1 MTLACTVHRD
11 LPFPCTHP
19 LGSSSTDHG
28 PWHAQTGARTAQRSV
43 GPAGSC
49 RSAWACHHGVIR
61 HPPVKYEY
69 DAARLTVKAQQA
81 DERAAGFS
89 DPPLPARHAKI
100 TFTEATATLPA
111 VAVRSPFR
119 ASGNPPILQGPKS
132 TQKKKLPFDI
142 AEPRPAGAVLCPP
155 DANSPLAGSRL
166 VEPEGERAGKNSAR
180 AGGGGRRLAGMEASG
195 VGGQAVDAY
204 RKALATAA
212 SGAAYAVMARGM
224 ARELL
229 PPELRAVARR
239 VLSALSARLGVGGR
253 ERRTLVVRSH
263 QAGGREENLLFDAAR
278 TYLASRLGPRAM
290 RGWASRWTAP
300 GTATAAPAGGGSSS
314 SSPGTSPSTSS
325 RGSGSAGPASRKRKG
340 EPGTSGDRD
349 FVLELSF
356 DADHTD
362 VAMDRYVPF
371 VMGAAEEV
379 EQRDRELKIC
389 MNEGRAWYR
398 VSHHHPATFD
408 TLAMDPALKRSIV
421 ADLDL
426 FASRRDHYRR
436 IGKAWKRGYLLYGPP
451 GTGKSSLAAAMANHL
466 RYDLFD
472 LDLNLSHV
480 NMNNSLQWL
489 LVGMSNCCLDFSE
502 MIGLTDGTKD
512 EALRSIKLAKSTF
525 TSGDRQAE
533 KFDILNS
540 ATYQGKKGRGQ
551 ACENPKTPKES
562 VGHVNVNQVYTE
574 ENIRVVQDIRK
585 KKDYYAVLGVERR
598 CSVEEIRKAYRRL
611 SLKVHPDKNKAPG
624 AEDAFK
630 SVSKAFKCLSNDQ
643 SWKTYDQTGTI
654 EDHEFNEQYPNTMR
668 RGMARRRTQARRSFN
683 NYEED
688 FDPDEIFMSFFYG
701 SHDNLFCAQNTYRAR
716 GTVRQ
721 QQQRTEHTVQGGSG
735 INLTVLVH
743 LTVVLII
750 VSLAFIPVQRPEYSL
765 QKTYYFPISK
775 VTQKHG
781 VYFVSK

>member
-132 TQKKKLPFDI
+132 TQKKKVAAINGKGL
-142 AEPRPAGAVLCPP
+142 ALRTTYLATLRHSRAKTRRGRAVPAGREQPTRG
-155 DANSPLAGSRL
+155 LAASRTRGR
-166 VEPEGERAGKNSAR
+166 EGRQEQRARRRRRQA
-180 AGGGGRRLAGMEASG
+180 AGGDGGLG

-436 IGKAWKRGYLLYGPP
+436 IGKAWKRG
-451 GTGKSSLAAAMANHL
+451 
-466 RYDLFD
+466 
-472 LDLNLSHV
+472 
-480 NMNNSLQWL
+480 
-489 LVGMSNCCLDFSE
+489 
-502 MIGLTDGTKD
+502 
-512 EALRSIKLAKSTF
+512 
-525 TSGDRQAE
+525 
-533 KFDILNS
+533 
-540 ATYQGKKGRGQ
+540 
-551 ACENPKTPKES
+551 
-562 VGHVNVNQVYTE
+562 
-574 ENIRVVQDIRK
+574 
-585 KKDYYAVLGVERR
+585 
-598 CSVEEIRKAYRRL
+598 
-611 SLKVHPDKNKAPG
+611 
-624 AEDAFK
+624 
-630 SVSKAFKCLSNDQ
+630 
-643 SWKTYDQTGTI
+643 
-654 EDHEFNEQYPNTMR
+654 
-668 RGMARRRTQARRSFN
+668 
-683 NYEED
+683 
-688 FDPDEIFMSFFYG
+688 
-701 SHDNLFCAQNTYRAR
+701 
-716 GTVRQ
+716 
-721 QQQRTEHTVQGGSG
+721 
-735 INLTVLVH
+735 
-743 LTVVLII
+743 
-750 VSLAFIPVQRPEYSL
+750 
-765 QKTYYFPISK
+765 
-775 VTQKHG
+775 
-781 VYFVSK
+781 